1 MEKSIGIIFLNSIIY
16 EFERQ
21 KRLGERAMAQID
33 MEEDLEK
40 MLDSESNSIGILVR
54 HLSGNMR
61 SRWTDFLTTD
71 GEKPNRNRDAEFYT
85 NTKMTR
91 KQLLG
96 IWESG
101 WQCLFNALNSLKED
115 DPLKK
120 VSIRGEELTVI
131 QAIHRQLSHY
141 AYHIGQIT
149 FLAKHFVGKDW
160 HSLSIPRTQHKEAQS
175 L

>member
-1 MEKSIGIIFLNSIIY
+1 MIKSTGSHYLESVIY
-16 EFERQ
+16 EFKRQ
-21 KRLGERAMAQID
+21 KRLGEKSMAQITK
-33 MEEDLEK
+33 EEDLEN

-71 GEKPNRNRDAEFYT
+71 GEKSNRNRDAEFYT
-85 NTKMTR
+85 NTKMTHE
-91 KQLLG
+91 QLLG

-115 DPLKK
+115 NLVNK
-120 VSIRGEELTVI
+120 VSIRGEKLTVI

-141 AYHIGQIT
+141 AYHVGQIT
-149 FLAKHFVGKDW
+149 FLAKHFTNAKW
-160 HSLSIPRTQHKEAQS
+160 ESLSIPRTHLRKP
-175 L
+175 